1 MTTITIKG
9 TDYQLRNKGSEVTL
23 NELSKI
29 SLILENTTNDYI
41 GKWLQVLEIL
51 GCKAMIEDMTAKQFT
66 DAVKE
71 VNITDVKQE
80 IVEEIEV
87 NNRAYACSVT
97 DGVLDVSARDLSKIE
112 KLASKGSAW
121 GHKAFAV
128 VYKDVNLT
136 NNEHY
141 DDAHIDYKA
150 KLFGEGVNAD
160 VAAPVIFQLSKAIV
174 ENVQALMDAQS
185 TSV

>member
-9 TDYQLRNKGSEVTL
+9 TDYQLRNKGGEVTL
-23 NELSKI
+23 NELAKI

-51 GCKAMIEDMTAKQFT
+51 GCKAMLEDMTAKQFT

-71 VNITDVKQE
+71 VNIEIKQE

-87 NNRAYACSVT
+87 NNRVYSCSVT

-112 KLASKGSAW
+112 KLASKGGAW
-121 GHKAFAV
+121 CHKAFAV
-128 VYKDVNLT
+128 VYKDLDLT

-185 TSV
+185 TPV